1 MKEKEFP
8 YDDILRRPHPLSK
21 HHPQMP
27 LIERA
32 AQFSPFAALR
42 GYEDAILESGRF
54 TERRPELSEDT
65 KRELDEKLQMIFLS
79 QKKKN
84 QKKENQKKEKQ
95 GEIYKK
101 NEDAAI
107 DSEHESKDER
117 EREEIEISYFE
128 ADPCKE
134 GGRIRTIRAIPLKI
148 DEINGILVLEDKTR
162 IPLADIVDIRQ
173 HFS

>member
-1 MKEKEFP
+1 MREKEFP

-79 QKKKN
+79 QKK
-84 QKKENQKKEKQ
+84 EKQ
-95 GEIYKK
+95 EEIYKK

-107 DSEHESKDER
+107 DSEHESKAER